1 MNFPFLS
8 LELEKVISLSLSWPF
23 DLSSVTEEWCLSN
36 FQAIS
41 LWRSSLGNDQ
51 GETNRGLCDGMAQ
64 VQWRGV

>member
-1 MNFPFLS
+1 MGWMMAAAIKNLS
-8 LELEKVISLSLSWPF
+8 KE
-23 DLSSVTEEWCLSN
+23 SN
-36 FQAIS
+36 FQNMEHSTS